1 MNDIVLGRYVPIKTP
16 IHKIDARVKLISF
29 IVMLVAVFLNYGSN
43 FQNFIMYGIF
53 FIILMTIVIIG
64 KVSLFSI
71 LKSVSALWIMMII
84 LLILNFFLVQQGN
97 ILFSIGKFDF
107 YDEGLYRTIYIVVR
121 LILMVIITSI
131 LTATTKPMELT
142 FALEWLLS
150 FLAFCNGM
158 KVAIHIFSMTLSLA
172 LRFIP
177 TLADEAN
184 RIIQAQAS
192 RGVDLKNGKLKD
204 RFKGLVSLIIPL
216 FISCL
221 GKSADLADAMDARGY
236 NPLGKRTRYDY
247 KKWNIK
253 DSILTLVNL
262 LFFTGMILLSVYQV
276 EFITCIKGMIN
287 G

>member
-1 MNDIVLGRYVPIKTP
+1 MTDIVLGRYIPIQTL
-16 IHKIDARVKLISF
+16 IHKIDPRVKLIAF
-29 IVMLVAVFLNYGSN
+29 ISMLVAIFLNYGSN

-53 FIILMTIVIIG
+53 FIILMVIVIIG

-84 LLILNFFLVQQGN
+84 LLVLNFFLVQTGN
-97 ILFSIGKFDF
+97 ILFSIGNLDF

-121 LILMVIITSI
+121 LVLMIIITSI
-131 LTATTKPMELT
+131 LTSTTKPMELT
-142 FALEWLLS
+142 FGLEWLLS

-221 GKSADLADAMDARGY
+221 GKSSDLADAMDARGY

-247 KKWNIK
+247 KKWNLT
-253 DSILTLVNL
+253 DTLLTLLTLVFL
-262 LFFTGMILLSVYQV
+262 VGMIVLSAYQV
-276 EFITCIKGMIN
+276 EFIDCIKGIIN